1 MTFAQDF
8 VSSCVFNRLLLY
20 DE

>member
-8 VSSCVFNRLLLY
+8 KSKLHSKF
-20 DE
+20 E